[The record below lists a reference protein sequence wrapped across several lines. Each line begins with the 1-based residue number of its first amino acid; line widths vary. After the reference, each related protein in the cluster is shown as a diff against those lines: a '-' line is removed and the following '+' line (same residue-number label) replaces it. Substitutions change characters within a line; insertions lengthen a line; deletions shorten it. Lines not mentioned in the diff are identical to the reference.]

1 MASFQAA
8 EDDDDD
14 EGYFDMSSLMP
25 EGSWSAEE
33 RQAYLDS
40 LEDDENGEMPLL
52 AESTDEMDPALVE
65 ALMQLRDG
73 DDAPSELA
81 LAAKERGNKH
91 FQRAASTKN
100 KMFYREAAK
109 EYSDG
114 LALCRA
120 AAHEADD
127 EEPLALKAT
136 LLSNRA
142 ACSLVLRNYGSAIA
156 DCKAALKVDGTN
168 AKCCYRLAKALLG
181 LKKWEAAVKAAHW
194 GLQLDPESKPLAQA
208 LKAATEGLANA
219 REVARAKKVVHDER
233 TKQYVAVFE
242 AAAACGVTLGP
253 SPAKGV
259 HAYDSYPHVEQDG
272 GLRFPIVFAY
282 PEESDAQP
290 DLLQSCPASDLLCE
304 WLLTLFPE
312 AGEGAGPDWDE
323 AGRYVASEVS
333 VYARLP
339 ETPPFSNAAD
349 YAAYRRKR
357 ADGDDDEETLE
368 WQDAFLQVSPAAT
381 FLDLLAHPHYAACGV
396 VSLEVRPNASSDHA
410 RWKAELAKRRKLRP
424 LFPDGPGMIK

>member
-127 EEPLALKAT
+127 EEPLALT
-136 LLSNRA
+136 
-142 ACSLVLRNYGSAIA
+142 
-156 DCKAALKVDGTN
+156 T
-168 AKCCYRLAKALLG
+168 
-181 LKKWEAAVKAAHW
+181 
-194 GLQLDPESKPLAQA
+194 
-208 LKAATEGLANA
+208 
-219 REVARAKKVVHDER
+219 
-233 TKQYVAVFE
+233 
-242 AAAACGVTLGP
+242 
-253 SPAKGV
+253 SP
-259 HAYDSYPHVEQDG
+259 
-272 GLRFPIVFAY
+272 R
-282 PEESDAQP
+282 
-290 DLLQSCPASDLLCE
+290 
-304 WLLTLFPE
+304 
-312 AGEGAGPDWDE
+312 
-323 AGRYVASEVS
+323 
-333 VYARLP
+333 
-339 ETPPFSNAAD
+339 PP
-349 YAAYRRKR
+349 Y
-357 ADGDDDEETLE
+357 
-368 WQDAFLQVSPAAT
+368 
-381 FLDLLAHPHYAACGV
+381 
-396 VSLEVRPNASSDHA
+396 
-410 RWKAELAKRRKLRP
+410 
-424 LFPDGPGMIK
+424 